1 VYWCD
6 DIILNQDQ
14 LMKRFGEKL
23 RALRERRSLTV
34 RQLASMLGINSHSH
48 IVGLEAG
55 KHKPSADL
63 ILKIA
68 DLFEVSTDQLMRDE
82 LEVD

>member
-1 VYWCD
+1 
-6 DIILNQDQ
+6 
-14 LMKRFGEKL
+14 MMERFGEKL
-23 RALRERRSLTV
+23 RFLRGQRGMTV
-34 RQLASMLGINSHSH
+34 RELASELEIKSHSH

-68 DLFEVSTDQLMRDE
+68 DLFDVTTDQLMRDD
-82 LEVD
+82 LDV